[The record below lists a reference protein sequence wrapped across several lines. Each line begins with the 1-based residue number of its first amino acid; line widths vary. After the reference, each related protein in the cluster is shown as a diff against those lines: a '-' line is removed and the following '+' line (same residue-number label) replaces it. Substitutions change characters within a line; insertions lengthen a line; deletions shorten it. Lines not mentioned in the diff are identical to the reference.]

1 MHSRIFH
8 ITRNKDFDIF
18 DNIIDYDI
26 AGNELLG
33 DRIDSI
39 EEIPKE
45 LWEKPNGKFGSTP
58 EVKDLIEYL
67 NRRANIHI
75 EYSESDFSFTLNADA
90 LKALKKYFDENEH
103 DINDKYGFLF
113 IDENREPNTEYE
125 WLIGIL
131 KEKKEVTLYIH
142 QIFDY
147 HY

>member
-8 ITRNKDFDIF
+8 ITRNKDFDRIA
-18 DNIIDYDI
+18 DYDI

-33 DRIDSI
+33 NNVDYI
-39 EEIPKE
+39 EEIPKD
-45 LWEKPNGKFGSTP
+45 LWEKPNGDYGNTP
-58 EVKDLIEYL
+58 EVKDLIEYI
-67 NRRANIHI
+67 NRHTNIHI
-75 EYSESDFSFTLNADA
+75 EYSERDFSFTLNADA

-131 KEKKEVTLYIH
+131 EEKKEITLYIH